1 MFYFKQTIH
10 VSASV
15 VSQYSANQESG
26 MGGALAEQSCSPKS
40 ARFLFALFKTST
52 ISPEQIPVLLD

>member
-10 VSASV
+10 VSAPV

-26 MGGALAEQSCSPKS
+26 TGGALTKQSCSQKAS
-40 ARFLFALFKTST
+40 HFLFALSNTAF
-52 ISPEQIPVLLD
+52 ISPVQEVLV